1 MRTIGPKMFAM
12 LFHSLC
18 LVGLL
23 WTGVYAAGFEYP
35 NRAITFVVPFPAGG
49 VTDLSART
57 LAEAMEKHLKQP
69 VVVINKPGG
78 RTTVGGY
85 AVATA
90 KPDGYTLGFFPI
102 SASIPEAYSYF
113 QEAPYS
119 SKDLLPI
126 CSIAE
131 PIQTW
136 VVKEDAPWNNLKDLV
151 DFARKNPG
159 VKVSTGGKQ
168 TEPLCLGPVN
178 RKERVGFVGVAF
190 SGDATN
196 LTAIL
201 GGHVPVAILD
211 YTAAKTS
218 IDAKKLKPLACC
230 SEKRADF
237 APDLPTIVELGYEL
251 TFLPLVGVFAP
262 RGTPDE
268 VVKKIDALAGKITE
282 EQDFRNKLNNM
293 SVKLNYRN
301 AATYQKNL
309 ERYIENIKTFF
320 KEEGLVK

>member
-1 MRTIGPKMFAM
+1 MTLSLIGI
-12 LFHSLC
+12 
-18 LVGLL
+18 L
-23 WTGVYAAGFEYP
+23 WAEMDAAGFEYP
-35 NRAITFVVPFPAGG
+35 NRAITFVVPYPAGG

-57 LAEAMEKHLKQP
+57 LAEAMERHLKQP

-78 RTTVGGY
+78 RTTVAGY
-85 AVATA
+85 TVATA

-119 SKDLLPI
+119 SKDLIPI

-131 PIQTW
+131 PIMTW
-136 VVKEDAPWNNLKDLV
+136 VVKEDAPWNNLKDV
-151 DFARKNPG
+151 VEFARKNPG
-159 VKVSTGGKQ
+159 MKVSTYSKQ
-168 TEPLCLGPVN
+168 TEPLCQGPVN
-178 RKERVGFVGVAF
+178 RKTKVFFVGVGF

-196 LTAIL
+196 LPAIL

-211 YTAAKTS
+211 YGAAKTS

-237 APDLPTIVELGYEL
+237 APEVPTIVELGYEL
-251 TFLPLVGVFAP
+251 TFLPLVGVLAP
-262 RGTPDE
+262 KGTPDE
-268 VVKKIDALAGKITE
+268 VVKKIEALVGKIAE
-282 EQDFRNKLNNM
+282 ENEFRTKLNNM
-293 SVKLNYRN
+293 CLKLNYRN

-309 ERYIENIKTFF
+309 AGYIENIKAFF